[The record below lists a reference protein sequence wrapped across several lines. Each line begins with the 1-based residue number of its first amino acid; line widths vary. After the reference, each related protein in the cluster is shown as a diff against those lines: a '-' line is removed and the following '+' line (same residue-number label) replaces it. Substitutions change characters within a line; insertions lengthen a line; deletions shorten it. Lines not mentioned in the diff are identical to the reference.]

1 VRPTA
6 STKKLVRPY
15 TDRRIAGVCAGI
27 AERYGWNVTLV
38 RVMFSI
44 AGILVVG
51 LIAYLILWAV
61 LPDAE
66 FHQGD
71 GTTDDLGHHEDAG
84 GDDIEVMEQGFRIKR
99 GPRGG

>member
-1 VRPTA
+1 MA
-6 STKKLVRPY
+6 SKKKLVRPY
-15 TDRRIAGVCAGI
+15 ADRKLGGVCAGI

-38 RVMFSI
+38 RAVFSI
-44 AGILVVG
+44 AGVLVVG

-61 LPDAE
+61 LPDGE

-71 GTTDDLGHHEDAG
+71 ETSDDFGHEAAA
-84 GDDIEVMEQGFRIKR
+84 GDDIAVMEQGFRIER